1 MKKISFRVRSFDKEQ
16 FLTFNIDNEAELDEE
31 LLDYLEE
38 EEPAGI
44 VPVIF
49 EEGEEFDTFSYN
61 VTDKIHLSE
70 LSEQEINAEMVLL
83 VLRGL
88 VMALIDMAE
97 YRVPVSYLVLNR
109 HYIYIDS
116 DYKVEFVCIP
126 LEEMREDV
134 DISHFLR
141 NFLASL
147 RFESSDNDNYVAR
160 LFTYINNHEVFNLR
174 NMLSLVETLMEDLGI
189 EIPDDANE
197 IYAEYHE
204 VEEVSSD
211 TTVLTSEEE
220 TDISQVMDDLA
231 AAEELDDAEDIETAM
246 SDLAAQSE
254 EDTGKLA
261 AEEEVDEPE
270 KVEEEEAEEPEEVE
284 EEEAEEPEEIE
295 EEEAE
300 EPEEVEEE
308 EASEPE
314 EVEEEETEKPEEVE
328 EKETDESES
337 EEAEEAEKP
346 EEVEGEEPEQKP
358 AKKSVLELDEESR
371 EMVNKLK
378 EKLAG
383 SKKEKQPKHTE
394 KEIKKP
400 TFKTKDTSSV
410 GVVIQDDLDEFL
422 AEKEM
427 EEQVTHHEDSGLKIR
442 KNIKVSRASILKNT
456 QEELKAAE
464 EKEAEQKALEEVTE
478 AEDEVTEVAETE
490 DEEVV
495 SNSILS
501 QTISG
506 ATGLLRGNVNV
517 PKVNPYLIRV
527 NTNERIMITKQ
538 NFKVGKA
545 SMGVDYTVKGN
556 GAVSRVHAVIMNK
569 DGIYYIRDNKST
581 NHTYVNGKML
591 EEGENELLTQDCKI
605 VLGDEE
611 FIFKLR

>member
-1 MKKISFRVRSFDKEQ
+1 
-16 FLTFNIDNEAELDEE
+16 
-31 LLDYLEE
+31 
-38 EEPAGI
+38 
-44 VPVIF
+44 
-49 EEGEEFDTFSYN
+49 
-61 VTDKIHLSE
+61 
-70 LSEQEINAEMVLL
+70 
-83 VLRGL
+83 
-88 VMALIDMAE
+88 
-97 YRVPVSYLVLNR
+97 
-109 HYIYIDS
+109 
-116 DYKVEFVCIP
+116 
-126 LEEMREDV
+126 
-134 DISHFLR
+134 
-141 NFLASL
+141 
-147 RFESSDNDNYVAR
+147 
-160 LFTYINNHEVFNLR
+160 
-174 NMLSLVETLMEDLGI
+174 
-189 EIPDDANE
+189 
-197 IYAEYHE
+197 
-204 VEEVSSD
+204 
-211 TTVLTSEEE
+211 
-220 TDISQVMDDLA
+220 
-231 AAEELDDAEDIETAM
+231 
-246 SDLAAQSE
+246 
-254 EDTGKLA
+254 
-261 AEEEVDEPE
+261 
-270 KVEEEEAEEPEEVE
+270 
-284 EEEAEEPEEIE
+284 
-295 EEEAE
+295 
-300 EPEEVEEE
+300 
-308 EASEPE
+308 
-314 EVEEEETEKPEEVE
+314 
-328 EKETDESES
+328 
-337 EEAEEAEKP
+337 
-346 EEVEGEEPEQKP
+346 
-358 AKKSVLELDEESR
+358 
-371 EMVNKLK
+371 MVNKLK

>member
-61 VTDKIHLSE
+61 VTDKIRLSE

-204 VEEVSSD
+204 VEEVTSD

-220 TDISQVMDDLA
+220 TDISRVMDDLA

-270 KVEEEEAEEPEEVE
+270 KVEEEEADELEEAAE
-284 EEEAEEPEEIE
+284 EEGEEPEEIE

-300 EPEEVEEE
+300 EPEEVEEK

-314 EVEEEETEKPEEVE
+314 EVEEEEAEKPEEVE

-358 AKKSVLELDEESR
+358 AKKSVLELDEESQ

-464 EKEAEQKALEEVTE
+464 EKEAEQKALEEVAE

>member
-61 VTDKIHLSE
+61 VTDKIRLSE

-204 VEEVSSD
+204 VEEVTSD

-220 TDISQVMDDLA
+220 TDISRVMDDLA

-284 EEEAEEPEEIE
+284 EK
-295 EEEAE
+295 
-300 EPEEVEEE
+300 

-314 EVEEEETEKPEEVE
+314 EVEEEEAEKPEEVE

-346 EEVEGEEPEQKP
+346 EEVEEKETDEPKEAEEKTKKPEEVEGEEPEQKP
-358 AKKSVLELDEESR
+358 AKKSVLELDEESQ

-464 EKEAEQKALEEVTE
+464 EKEAEQKALEEVAE